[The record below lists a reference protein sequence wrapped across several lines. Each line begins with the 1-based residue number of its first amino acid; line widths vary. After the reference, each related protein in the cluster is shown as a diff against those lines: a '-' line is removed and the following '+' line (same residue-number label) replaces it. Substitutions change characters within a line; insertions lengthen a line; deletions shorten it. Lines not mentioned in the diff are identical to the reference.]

1 MTDVTRVSG
10 NIVDVLNSRIYPGTL
25 EISAGRIVSIRE
37 EPADYPVFII
47 PGFIDS
53 HVHVESSMMVPSEF
67 ARAAVVHGTVAVVS
81 DPHEIANVLGVDGV
95 KYMIEGSKA
104 VPVKFYFGA
113 PSCVP
118 ATDFETS
125 GAVIGPEQVEELLRM
140 KEIKY
145 LAEVMNFPGVIN
157 GEPDIKKK
165 LLIAKKYS
173 KLIDGHAP
181 GSRGKDLE
189 KYAKAGISTD
199 HECFTRDEALEKIG
213 MGMKILI
220 REGSAARNFDEL
232 IPIVEGHYESCMF
245 CSDDKHPDDLLKGH
259 INDMV
264 KRAFD
269 SGIDLMKVLR
279 VACVNPVLH
288 YGLDAGLLRIGD
300 DADFIVADNIRDL
313 NVLKTYVN
321 GELVAEEGKP
331 LRPEIPSKIVN
342 NFRIE
347 KRNVDDF
354 LLSHKSGK
362 INVIEAVDG
371 QLITNKLVVTP
382 RIEDGYAMSDVQR
395 DILKIAV
402 VNRYMESKVVVGF
415 VKNFG
420 LKKGAIA
427 SSVAHDSH
435 NIVAVGVTERDI
447 CRAVNLII
455 EEKGGISAVSGEK
468 EMILPLPVAG
478 IMSNSDYAEVA
489 DKCALIN
496 NMARRHLGSTLQA
509 PFMTLSFMALL
520 VIPKIKL
527 SDKGLFDG
535 EQFKFM
541 SVFEPE
547 NVIG

>member
-1 MTDVTRVSG
+1 MTEVTRVTG

-25 EISAGRIVSIRE
+25 EISAGRIVNIRE

-81 DPHEIANVLGVDGV
+81 DPHEIANVLGIGGV
-95 KYMIEGSKA
+95 KYMIDDSRA
-104 VPVKFYFGA
+104 APTKFYFGA

-145 LAEVMNFPGVIN
+145 LAEVMNFPVIN

-181 GSRGKDLE
+181 GLRNKDLE

-199 HECFTRDEALEKIG
+199 HECFTRDEALEKIRLG
-213 MGMKILI
+213 MRILI

-264 KRAFD
+264 KRALD

-331 LRPEIPSKIVN
+331 LRPEIPPKIVN

-371 QLITNKLVVTP
+371 QLITNKLVVSP
-382 RIEDGYAMSDVQR
+382 KIEDGYVVSDVQR
-395 DILKIAV
+395 DVLKIAV
-402 VNRYMESKVVVGF
+402 VNRYMESKVAMGF

-455 EEKGGISAVSGEK
+455 EEKGGISAVSGDE

-478 IMSNSDYAEVA
+478 IMSNNDYAEVA
-489 DKCALIN
+489 DKYALIN
-496 NMARRHLGSTLQA
+496 NMARRHLGSTLQS

-535 EQFKFM
+535 EKFKFIN
-541 SVFEPE
+541 VFEPE
-547 NVIG
+547 NAFG